1 MHIFKRKRK
10 PSTLTLP
17 IDVFNFRAGD
27 TVEVGQ
33 FFAVLDKDLDRN
45 EAEKDDLRYENEQL
59 KKEIDELQSDIQNFY
74 KPRSPYEVNGVN
86 PRDFFEM

>member
-1 MHIFKRKRK
+1 MNIFKHKH
-10 PSTLTLP
+10 PTITLP

-45 EAEKDDLRYENEQL
+45 EAEKDDLKRENEKL
-59 KKEIDELQSDIQNFY
+59 KEEIDVLHGNIEDFY

-86 PRDFFEM
+86 PRDFY